1 MLLNPKKEDLSFL
14 IKFCVRNL
22 RGLAETRNQFIY
34 LNIYNKIILD
44 FEKEKIH
51 EVISHLIINALKFT
65 PPYGEIKIQTDFR
78 DDFVVFSV
86 RDNGIGFTKEEKK
99 KIFKKF
105 GKIERYGQGW
115 NIVIEGTGMGLYT
128 SKKIVELH
136 GGEIWVESSGRNN

>member
-1 MLLNPKKEDLSFL
+1 
-14 IKFCVRNL
+14 
-22 RGLAETRNQFIY
+22 
-34 LNIYNKIILD
+34 
-44 FEKEKIH
+44 
-51 EVISHLIINALKFT
+51 
-65 PPYGEIKIQTDFR
+65 
-78 DDFVVFSV
+78 V

-136 GGEIWVESSGRNN
+136 GGEIWVESSGRNNGSKFSFTLPLKKE